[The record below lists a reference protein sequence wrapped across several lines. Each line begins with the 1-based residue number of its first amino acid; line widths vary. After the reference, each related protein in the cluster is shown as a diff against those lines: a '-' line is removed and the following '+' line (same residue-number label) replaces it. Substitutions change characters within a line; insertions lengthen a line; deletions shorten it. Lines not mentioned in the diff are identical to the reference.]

1 MLWFRRQPETAAS
14 GGDSEAVV
22 ALPMGAAMDA
32 DIFRSKFSVL
42 LGLFDENGGVD
53 FYLEALGAKSQLF
66 QELLGPG
73 SIEALNRD
81 GIENLLE
88 TVMPARKRLG
98 TVLAQ
103 MEADRLAVAVRDLL
117 YGRGGLEA
125 RMQGFMEALPADAD
139 EKSTRKTRRAG
150 WDFAA
155 ELLHFRAPQRYP
167 LMTRWVWDPSTL
179 SGAVRELLPGGDSRT
194 DIGLGGEPGLYE
206 AARVWVAQQM
216 AEEGVYR
223 EPQFTVDLFLAH
235 AYADYM
241 RAMSSG
247 MGLMNADFGDRADPL
262 EPVRKLLGIDGP
274 RRGGGSRVKKV
285 TLH

>member
-1 MLWFRRQPETAAS
+1 MLWFRRQPDSPAT
-14 GGDSEAVV
+14 GGDSEFVAPAQMAV
-22 ALPMGAAMDA
+22 AMDA
-32 DIFRSKFSVL
+32 GIFRSKFAVL
-42 LGLFDENGGVD
+42 LELLGEGGGAD
-53 FYLEALGAKSQLF
+53 PYLEALGAKSRLF
-66 QELLGPG
+66 QELLDPGPVEG
-73 SIEALNRD
+73 LGRD
-81 GIENLLE
+81 GIETLLE

-98 TVLAQ
+98 AVFAQ
-103 MEADRLAVAVRDLL
+103 MDAHRLVSAVRELL
-117 YGRGGLEA
+117 YGPADLEA
-125 RMQGFMEALPADAD
+125 RMQGFVEALPASGD
-139 EKSTRKTRRAG
+139 EKSSRKARRAG

-179 SGAVRELLPGGDSRT
+179 SGAVRELLPGGDARN
-194 DIGLGGEPGLYE
+194 DIPLGGAPGLYE

-216 AEEGVYR
+216 AEQGVYR
-223 EPQFTVDLFLAH
+223 EPQFTVDLLFAH

-241 RAMSSG
+241 RALSSG
-247 MGLMNADFGDRADPL
+247 MGLMNSDFGGRADPM